1 MSDVLKTLGEMGVV
15 PVVTINEP
23 EHAVPVAKALVA
35 GGLPAAEIT
44 FRTAAAEGGIRLAAA
59 AVPEALLGAGT
70 VLNIEQARRAV
81 AAGARFLVAPGLNPE
96 DVARLIVTVYAGTR
110 LNTSADNGEQFL
122 DHMAKN
128 WNLILPAI
136 SNPERLGYLTEFI
149 RRRTAHLSRDWKR
162 VESDQS

>member
-1 MSDVLKTLGEMGVV
+1 M
-15 PVVTINEP
+15 
-23 EHAVPVAKALVA
+23 AAQKASPLSVN
-35 GGLPAAEIT
+35 
-44 FRTAAAEGGIRLAAA
+44 
-59 AVPEALLGAGT
+59 V
-70 VLNIEQARRAV
+70 
-81 AAGARFLVAPGLNPE
+81 
-96 DVARLIVTVYAGTR
+96 